1 MTDRVDNKWFNF
13 NIESMLWIFY
23 GMHEPRAMLLAVKSQ
38 LARIHRNS
46 WWSYCYIS
54 WVLDYRVNQP
64 IVLCLKGGHEKVTV
78 SVLHHLFVEVWKM
91 FLWNERETGQ
101 WGYSSVSPTVSSG
114 FPVNSA
120 RYPLRVDLWCCGSG
134 QLVSGEIAWEFVK
147 FYKPWFH
154 WPESRYLQLGLGL
167 HPRAGESLSGCLA
180 GCISSPA
187 SCPKNMR
194 RKEKSCMFSSPFD
207 QRRAGRRPWEG
218 TPIVLDDNK
227 RS

>member
-1 MTDRVDNKWFNF
+1 M
-13 NIESMLWIFY
+13 I
-23 GMHEPRAMLLAVKSQ
+23 LLLYQLGARLQSQSTHSPLPQRRTWKSHGQ
-38 LARIHRNS
+38 CPPSPVH
-46 WWSYCYIS
+46 WS
-54 WVLDYRVNQP
+54 
-64 IVLCLKGGHEKVTV
+64 LKDV
-78 SVLHHLFVEVWKM
+78 
-91 FLWNERETGQ
+91 LWNERETRQ
-101 WGYSSVSPTVSSG
+101 WGHSSVSPTVSSG

-134 QLVSGEIAWEFVK
+134 QLVSGEIAWELVK

>member
-1 MTDRVDNKWFNF
+1 MIQF
-13 NIESMLWIFY
+13 IESMLWIFY

-78 SVLHHLFVEVWKM
+78 SVLHHLFIEVWKTFYEM
-91 FLWNERETGQ
+91 NVKQDSGVIVRCLLQYLVVFQWIQRDIHWELTYDAVGQ
-101 WGYSSVSPTVSSG
+101 H
-114 FPVNSA
+114 
-120 RYPLRVDLWCCGSG
+120 
-134 QLVSGEIAWEFVK
+134 VSGEIAWENVK

-154 WPESRYLQLGLGL
+154 WPESRYLQLGLGR